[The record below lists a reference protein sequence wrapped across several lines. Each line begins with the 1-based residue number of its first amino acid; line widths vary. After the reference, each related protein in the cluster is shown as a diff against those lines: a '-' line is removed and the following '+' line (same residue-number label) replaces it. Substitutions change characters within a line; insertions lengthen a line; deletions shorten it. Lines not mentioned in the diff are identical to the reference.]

1 MFFYAY
7 NRYTVLTL
15 KLTIFQKFF
24 IILNFAYMR
33 RSMYATINIRF
44 IKCLYKHVSKVIS
57 NIYNR

>member
-15 KLTIFQKFF
+15 KLTIFQK
-24 IILNFAYMR
+24 ILILNFAYMR